1 MRSFLSLPAG
11 VPAIVLALAAVTGC
25 AGKPAAVPVQASS
38 ADMRGLAGR
47 WEGQYNSNQTGR
59 GGSIVFTLKAG
70 TDSAEGDVVMI
81 PTGTNRPIMREGPG
95 RPPFTASGATPEVL
109 TIRFV
114 RIEGGRVSGALD
126 PYRAPDCDCVVV
138 TTFIGDVTGDRIKG
152 TFSTRGGQRREP
164 VTGDWEVRRR

>member
-1 MRSFLSLPAG
+1 MRSTITAL
-11 VPAIVLALAAVTGC
+11 AIVAAISAC
-25 AGKPAAVPVQASS
+25 AGKPASVPVQAST
-38 ADMRGLAGR
+38 ADMRALAGR

-59 GGSIVFTLKAG
+59 GGSIVFTLTAG
-70 TDSAEGDVVMI
+70 TDSAAGDVVMI
-81 PTGTNRPIMREGPG
+81 PSGGNRPITREGPG

-126 PYRAPDCDCVVV
+126 PYRAPDCDCVVS
-138 TTFIGDVTGDRIKG
+138 TTFVGNLTGDRIAG
-152 TFSTRGGQRREP
+152 TFTTRGGQRSAP